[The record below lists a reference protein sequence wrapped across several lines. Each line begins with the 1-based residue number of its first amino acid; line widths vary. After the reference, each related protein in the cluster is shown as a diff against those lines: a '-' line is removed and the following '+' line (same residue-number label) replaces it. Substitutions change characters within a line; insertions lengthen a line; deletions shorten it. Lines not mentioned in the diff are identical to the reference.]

1 MPQTLFPSQTATMSP
16 LYAKIP
22 LPVVIN
28 GDI

>member
-1 MPQTLFPSQTATMSP
+1 MPQTLFPSHTATMSP
-16 LYAKIP
+16 LYAKII

>member
-1 MPQTLFPSQTATMSP
+1 MPQTLFPSQTATMFP